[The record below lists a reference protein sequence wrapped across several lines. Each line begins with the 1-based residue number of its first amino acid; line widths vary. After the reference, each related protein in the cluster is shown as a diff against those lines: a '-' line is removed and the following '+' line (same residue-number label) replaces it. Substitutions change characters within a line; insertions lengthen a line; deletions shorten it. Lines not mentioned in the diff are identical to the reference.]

1 MPIYA
6 LSEGTFS
13 AERSNLIRRL
23 SRSTHTSQKAVHKMG
38 ITPFLLCTNAKN
50 ILFDCGFGLSD
61 DNGLPTIYNNLHQHQ
76 ISPEQITHVI
86 FSHLHHDHFSGS
98 VRHENARFQLAF
110 PNALH
115 YICRPHLYY
124 ILQSPDTPALIL
136 EKISFLLK
144 HAAVAFIQE
153 EKGVLEK
160 KIFFEITHGH
170 CPFHMSLFFR
180 DERQHSYFFGGDE
193 LPMRYQLLRKV
204 VAKYD
209 QNPQEAARLREKWY
223 EAGRTKGW
231 TFLLYHEPAHPIFTL

>member
-6 LSEGTFS
+6 LNEGTFS
-13 AERSNLIRRL
+13 AERGGLIRRL
-23 SRSTHTSQKAVHKMG
+23 NPATDNSPKTVHKMG
-38 ITPFLLCTNAKN
+38 ITPFLLCTSAKN
-50 ILFDCGFGLSD
+50 ILFDCGLGLND
-61 DNGLPTIYNNLHQHQ
+61 DNGLPTIYNNLRQHQ

-86 FSHLHHDHFSGS
+86 FSHLHHDHVGGS
-98 VRHENARFQLAF
+98 VRYENGHFQLAF

-115 YICRPHLYY
+115 YICRPHLHYAV
-124 ILQSPDTPALIL
+124 QSPDMPALII
-136 EKISFLLK
+136 EKIRFLLK
-144 HAAVAFIQE
+144 HAAVIFIQE
-153 EKGVLEK
+153 KKGVLEK

-209 QNPQEAARLREKWY
+209 QNPQEAARLREKWH
-223 EAGRTKGW
+223 EAGRSKAW
-231 TFLLYHEPAHPIFTL
+231 TFLLYHEYTHPIFTL